1 MMCLPPG
8 LEYGERHVTSPTGEI
23 LPSIRTSKAQLN
35 ARFVNRCELT

>member
-8 LEYGERHVTSPTGEI
+8 LEYGEGHVISPTGEI
-23 LPSIRTSKAQLN
+23 LPSIGIRLVQLK